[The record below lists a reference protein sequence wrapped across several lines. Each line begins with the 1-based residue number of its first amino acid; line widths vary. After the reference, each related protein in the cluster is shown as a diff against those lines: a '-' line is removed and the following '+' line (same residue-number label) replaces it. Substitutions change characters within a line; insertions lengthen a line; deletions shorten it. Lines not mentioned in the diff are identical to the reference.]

1 MIRWQ
6 IRQRRRLWVFVDPGS
21 SPQVGSPQVSQR
33 TPGSLELLSM
43 FDPTNGRQT
52 IENSG
57 HMEVNPENV
66 DSGVP
71 KMDGL

>member
-1 MIRWQ
+1 
-6 IRQRRRLWVFVDPGS
+6 
-21 SPQVGSPQVSQR
+21 
-33 TPGSLELLSM
+33 M